1 MEWWLKPEKK
11 VLIATANRRKGVC
24 DSMHTYMYYINFID
38 NGDVETNGRVLG
50 RAISMRGLMIS
61 VPYLVYN

>member
-1 MEWWLKPEKK
+1 
-11 VLIATANRRKGVC
+11 
-24 DSMHTYMYYINFID
+24 MHTYMSMYYINFID